1 MTTISRGEVF
11 QYADASEFDAI
22 EAQERTLQ
30 VEIRVQTPF
39 KVDKNAYDDDDKY
52 EMDDDDVMIRGPV
65 YVGNAEMQDRHGELV
80 AMDAIMA
87 AWKGYSQNPVIL
99 YNHSKSHGVIGRMVD
114 VEMGEF
120 AGMDEQ
126 VPIGRAIIDG
136 GEKDIVRKIRKGML
150 KAFSIGFIARAAVKE
165 CKDEDTCYM
174 TFTEIDW
181 LETSVVD
188 VPASPNALFNVEK
201 HILGYEDMGDRIAV
215 LFEKQPSESP
225 SEDPPAGGDM
235 ESPVEVE
242 NSAGGCECSG
252 EKIKREIE
260 TDVFTTVEEAEARA
274 AELGCEGIHS
284 HTIDGEDGEL
294 TVYMPCNS
302 HADYTEA
309 TGDELET
316 PSEYSELSQMEKFFG
331 RLNDRL
337 SAIEAKIESQSSE
350 SEMTDSLNTPIAES
364 LGQQPERIEMS
375 DENIIPAESADEDIV
390 VPVEEEVQIKSE
402 EVPETVLKTE
412 EVAEEAEEALEEEE
426 VAEEDL
432 PEEVVEEVAEA
443 TEEESGSDDMTTGEV
458 LIAVVKNLSSV
469 DSRLEAIEAHIAEH
483 EEVAALKTAL
493 EAANDQIAQLTQA
506 KEAAEA
512 EAEIEAEV
520 AKRVAERMAA
530 VGVEAP
536 AIVAEP
542 KSLSSSTSVVKEKSL
557 ITRHDPAPSVSKGMN
572 GLADW
577 LSAQISGRTE

>member
-1 MTTISRGEVF
+1 
-11 QYADASEFDAI
+11 
-22 EAQERTLQ
+22 
-30 VEIRVQTPF
+30 
-39 KVDKNAYDDDDKY
+39 
-52 EMDDDDVMIRGPV
+52 
-65 YVGNAEMQDRHGELV
+65 
-80 AMDAIMA
+80 
-87 AWKGYSQNPVIL
+87 
-99 YNHSKSHGVIGRMVD
+99 
-114 VEMGEF
+114 
-120 AGMDEQ
+120 
-126 VPIGRAIIDG
+126 
-136 GEKDIVRKIRKGML
+136 
-150 KAFSIGFIARAAVKE
+150 
-165 CKDEDTCYM
+165 M

>member
-39 KVDKNAYDDDDKY
+39 KVDKNAYDDEDKY

-337 SAIEAKIESQSSE
+337 SAIEAKIDSQSSE
-350 SEMTDSLNTPIAES
+350 SEMTDSLNTPLAES

-402 EVPETVLKTE
+402 EVPETVVKTE

-469 DSRLEAIEAHIAEH
+469 DARLEAIEAHIADH
-483 EEVAALKTAL
+483 EEISALKEAL
-493 EAANDQIAQLTQA
+493 EAANDQIVELTQA
-506 KEAAEA
+506 KEVAEA

-520 AKRVAERMAA
+520 AKRVAERLSS

>member
-1 MTTISRGEVF
+1 MTTVSRGEVF
-11 QYADASEFDAI
+11 QYAEASEFDSI
-22 EAQERTLQ
+22 EGQERSYQ

-39 KVDKNAYDDDDKY
+39 RVDKDAYEDDKY
-52 EMDDDDVMIRGPV
+52 EMDDTDVMIRGPV

-80 AMDAIMA
+80 AMDAIMS
-87 AWKGYSQNPVIL
+87 AWNGYSQNPVIL

-201 HILGYEDMGDRIAV
+201 HIIGYEDMGDRIAI
-215 LFEKQPSESP
+215 LFDKIMEDGPSE
-225 SEDPPAGGDM
+225 EPPAGGDM
-235 ESPVEVE
+235 ESPVEESV
-242 NSAGGCECSG
+242 GGCGCG
-252 EKIKREIE
+252 ESTCADLEDESSAIDLDKSEI
-260 TDVFTTVEEAEARA
+260 
-274 AELGCEGIHS
+274 
-284 HTIDGEDGEL
+284 
-294 TVYMPCNS
+294 
-302 HADYTEA
+302 
-309 TGDELET
+309 
-316 PSEYSELSQMEKFFG
+316 SEMERFFG
-331 RLNDRL
+331 SLNERLN
-337 SAIEAKIESQSSE
+337 AIEAKIDSQSSE
-350 SEMTDSLNTPIAES
+350 SEMTDSFNTPVGKS

-375 DENIIPAESADEDIV
+375 DDNLIPAESADEDIV
-390 VPVEEEVQIKSE
+390 VPVEEVQIKSE

-412 EVAEEAEEALEEEE
+412 ATEEVLEEAEAEEE
-426 VAEEDL
+426 VLEEAEAEAEAEEDL

-443 TEEESGSDDMTTGEV
+443 TEEESATDDMTTADV
-458 LIAVVKNLSSV
+458 LIAVVKNLSAV
-469 DSRLEAIEAHIAEH
+469 DSRLEAIESHIASN
-483 EEVAALKTAL
+483 EEISELKLAL
-493 EAANDQIAQLTQA
+493 EESNDQIAQLTQA

-520 AKRVAERMAA
+520 AKRVAERMASA
-530 VGVEAP
+530 GVEAP
-536 AIVAEP
+536 AIVPTP
-542 KSLSSSTSVVKEKSL
+542 KSLSNGVSVKKEKSL
-557 ITRHDPAPSVSKGMN
+557 ITRHDPTPSVSQGMN

-577 LSAQISGRTE
+577 LSSQISGRHE